1 MSPRMRPVFQP
12 DATIAYPTVGDH
24 DMPFVVALLV
34 PFVVLVLT
42 ALAVECLWFKHGCQ
56 RRTITLINLL
66 LTFMAAVAVVGFMTE
81 LFKRL
86 AGRLRPDFLSRCQN
100 ADNMDAIDANTG
112 LPGLQLQTGCTNMDI
127 KALEDGRMSFPSGH
141 SSCSMAVGLYAAL
154 YMLWSLH
161 WREGGALHRALMRP
175 ASSFMGRI
183 GKDVASLVVLL
194 VLLFQI
200 AWPWGVALSRFID
213 NRHNANKSG
222 KTNVLEKLKQL
233 LTDLPGMDPS
243 QIMPTVGLNVG
254 KMEAFNSQLVF
265 WDLGGQQGLRSI
277 WDKYY
282 AETHGL
288 VFVVDATDPERFD
301 EAKVALDKA
310 LGARELV
317 GAPLLLIANKQ
328 DAEGAVDMQ
337 EVSEAFGLGKMDSI
351 PCIVQPASA
360 YTGQGLV
367 DGIKWLVEAVKRS
380 PRRYHVTAR
389 RR

>member
-1 MSPRMRPVFQP
+1 MFSLISGCIEHLCRKDQF
-12 DATIAYPTVGDH
+12 H
-24 DMPFVVALLV
+24 LLI
-34 PFVVLVLT
+34 L
-42 ALAVECLWFKHGCQ
+42 
-56 RRTITLINLL
+56 
-66 LTFMAAVAVVGFMTE
+66 
-81 LFKRL
+81 
-86 AGRLRPDFLSRCQN
+86 
-100 ADNMDAIDANTG
+100 
-112 LPGLQLQTGCTNMDI
+112 
-127 KALEDGRMSFPSGH
+127 
-141 SSCSMAVGLYAAL
+141 
-154 YMLWSLH
+154 
-161 WREGGALHRALMRP
+161 
-175 ASSFMGRI
+175 
-183 GKDVASLVVLL
+183 
-194 VLLFQI
+194 
-200 AWPWGVALSRFID
+200 GVD
-213 NRHNANKSG
+213 KSG

-310 LGARELV
+310 LGTRELV

-360 YTGQGLV
+360 YTGQGLM
-367 DGIKWLVEAVKRS
+367 DGIKWLVEQVKRS
-380 PRRYHVTAR
+380 PRRYHITAR